1 MRRHVALLLGACF
14 ITACSTPG
22 LLYTNI
28 TLPLTLDM
36 NDTRRAPDSAG
47 AIQRIIREPIA
58 GIRAEWSNNA
68 PGDSARIG
76 GLDQVSYAD
85 VRSNSLL
92 GGLWGSTTI
101 LVYGNQMTEWTPQT
115 LQPPLSSTRLP
126 SGSPMYTD
134 GPIPPAP

>member
-36 NDTRRAPDSAG
+36 NDTQRAPDSAG

-58 GIRAEWSNNA
+58 GIRAEWSNDA

-76 GLDQVSYAD
+76 GLGQVSYAD

-101 LVYGNQMTEWTPQT
+101 LVYGDRETE
-115 LQPPLSSTRLP
+115 
-126 SGSPMYTD
+126 
-134 GPIPPAP
+134 PAQQQVRAP